1 LFRTIKN
8 VLDVRVAIDRRSGQP
23 RGFAHADFIDVESAV
38 KAKEILEEKSV
49 YGRQL
54 RVDYSG
60 QMATRPEGDRPDR
73 GSRYEG
79 GDRPDRGSRYEGG
92 DRPNRGGDRYE
103 RRDRGGDS
111 GKYERRGRDS
121 GRDSG
126 RDGDSF

>member
-60 QMATRPEGDRPDR
+60 QSATRPEGDRPDR

-79 GDRPDRGSRYEGG
+79 
-92 DRPNRGGDRYE
+92 DRPNRGDRYE

-111 GKYERRGRDS
+111 GNYERRGRDS
-121 GRDSG
+121 GRD
-126 RDGDSF
+126 GDSF